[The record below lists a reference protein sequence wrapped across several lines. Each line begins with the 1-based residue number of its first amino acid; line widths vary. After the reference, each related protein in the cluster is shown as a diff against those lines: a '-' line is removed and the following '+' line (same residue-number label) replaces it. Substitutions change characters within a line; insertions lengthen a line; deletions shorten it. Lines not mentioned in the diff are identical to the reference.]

1 MMSKNLKR
9 FFPFLLPHTKTA
21 LLAGIFMLISVLL
34 QLPLPLVTRHII
46 DNILPN
52 KNIVILNWI
61 IIGLIGFMLI
71 KGVSELLNGYFLTL
85 FRERVLFDIQLKLF
99 QHIQGLSL
107 SFFKNS
113 KTGYLMSRISNDVSN
128 LRGLLAG
135 TLLSFLKNSMTFIVG
150 ATVIFIFHW
159 KLALISLFVLPFFIY
174 SIRLFSGKIRKI
186 SGEFQENFALVWD
199 VLQETLSA
207 IFVVKSFQLEK
218 YEADKLVKRLK
229 ERIKT
234 TIDLN
239 LITSL
244 SSYATAFIGGIGP
257 LIVLWY
263 GGREV
268 ISGHL
273 TLGTLIA
280 FNVFLG
286 YLFGPVQS
294 LISLNTD
301 VQQSLASLER
311 VFELFGI
318 VPDIK
323 EPKIP
328 KIFDIVEG
336 KIVFENIS
344 FSYESLYPVLK
355 QISLKA
361 DPGETIAL
369 VGKSGAGK
377 TSLVNLI
384 PRFYDLQQGNIFIDG
399 INIKEVRIQDLRR
412 TIGIVPQET
421 FLFAGTIK
429 ENIKYGRLIATDEE
443 IVEAA
448 KLANADEFIR
458 KLPQGYDTEV
468 GERGVKLS
476 GGQRQRI
483 AIARAILRD
492 PKILIL
498 DEATSD
504 LDSESE
510 RLIRDALSKLLK
522 NRTTF
527 IIAHRFSTVLNADK
541 IVVLDNG
548 EKIAE
553 GKHYEL
559 YKESKYYKELCLN
572 QFISED
578 AVNIRNENQAKG
590 QDRRSYLYAQ

>member
-1 MMSKNLKR
+1 
-9 FFPFLLPHTKTA
+9 
-21 LLAGIFMLISVLL
+21 MLISILL

-46 DNILPN
+46 DHILPN
-52 KNIVILNWI
+52 KDIINLSWIVL
-61 IIGLIGFMLI
+61 GLIGFMLI
-71 KGVSELLNGYFLTL
+71 KGISELLNGYFLTL
-85 FRERVLFDIQLKLF
+85 FREKVLFDIQLKLF
-99 QHIQGLSL
+99 QHIQRLSL

-113 KTGYLMSRISNDVSN
+113 KTGYLSSRINNDVSS
-128 LRGLLAG
+128 LQGLLAG

-159 KLALISLFVLPFFIY
+159 KLALISLFVLPFFIC
-174 SIRLFSGKIRKI
+174 SIRIFSGKIRKKA
-186 SGEFQENFALVWD
+186 GEFQEKFALVWE

-218 YEADKLVKRLK
+218 YEANRLIRRLK

-234 TIDLN
+234 TIELN

-244 SSYATAFIGGIGP
+244 SSYTTAFIGGIGP

-268 ISGHL
+268 INGNL

-280 FNVFLG
+280 YNIFLG

-294 LISLNTD
+294 LMRLNTD

-311 VFELFGI
+311 VFELFNI

-323 EPKIP
+323 EPEIP
-328 KIFDIVEG
+328 KKFEIVEG
-336 KIVFENIS
+336 KVVFDNVS
-344 FSYESLYPVLK
+344 FSYDGLNPVLK

-361 DPGETIAL
+361 EPGETIAL

-384 PRFYDLQQGNIFIDG
+384 PRFYDPQQGYISIDG
-399 INIKEVRIQDLRR
+399 INIREARIQDLRKA
-412 TIGIVPQET
+412 IGIVPQDT

-429 ENIKYGRLIATDEE
+429 DNIKYGRLSATDDE

-448 KLANADEFIR
+448 RLANADEFIR

-483 AIARAILRD
+483 AIARTILRD

-510 RLIRDALSKLLK
+510 RLIQDALSKLLK
-522 NRTTF
+522 YRTTF

-548 EKIAE
+548 EKLAE
-553 GKHYEL
+553 GMHHKL
-559 YKESKYYKELCLN
+559 YKESKFYKELCLN
-572 QFISED
+572 QFISEE
-578 AVNIRNENQAKG
+578 AVNIRN
-590 QDRRSYLYAQ
+590 QDQTERKSEKSYWDAQHFA